1 MESEAIMLICRAS
14 GTGRKPIEGKPSKFD
29 AQTFGF
35 TLTELLI
42 VILIIFGLTTL
53 LVPAVRSALGKA
65 KQTTCINNLKQL
77 GTAFQLHAEA
87 HDDKFPEA
95 VDPTTSN
102 WVHMVA
108 ARYSVAGKPPAW
120 LAWSPSSQGGPGIC
134 NPTLLCPSD
143 NKLPGGANVQSS
155 FGSNKE
161 LNNST
166 LRMNTIPN
174 PSTTILILDVADDR
188 PVYIDEAKKAKVADR
203 HNKGADIVFV
213 DGHTGWREKND
224 IPSEYW
230 QAFP

>member
-1 MESEAIMLICRAS
+1 MESEAIMLIRRAS

-65 KQTTCINNLKQL
+65 KQTTCMNNLRQL

-87 HDDKFPEA
+87 HDDKFPES
-95 VDPTTSN
+95 VETSN